1 MSEIISISSTDRK
14 DGENYVSFLKRIVSM
29 AADKRISYAEM
40 GDALLGSENVY
51 SEDNLRKAFYVL
63 TKISDKLENDIIY
76 ESNDFVRD
84 IREQKRQLEEA
95 KIQFRDERMAYNAQN
110 RNTARLEQKLEYLEN
125 SLKELGNERFIP
137 ANIPYVNSDNDMLI
151 VLSDL
156 HIGQCFN
163 STFGSFNSD
172 IAKDRLQQ
180 YLKSICQ
187 IRERHNS
194 KRAYVVLAGDLI
206 SNSIHKSLAITNR
219 ENVIDQIKLA
229 IDYISAFCFE
239 LSKQFENV
247 YLTDCA
253 GNHSRIDRK
262 EDALHDERL
271 DTLISWT
278 VSKLLQNVNNFKV
291 IEESRIDTGIAEFDI
306 RGKTYVAVHG
316 DYDDFSKRSMAQLSM
331 MLGHIPYAC
340 IMGHRHFPAV
350 TDESGVRIIQS
361 GSLSGSGDAYTTEKR
376 LSGKPSQTVCICT
389 ENGVECV
396 YPIMLK

>member
-1 MSEIISISSTDRK
+1 MSKIISSTDRK
-14 DGENYVSFLKRIVSM
+14 DGESFTAYLKRIVSM
-29 AADKRISYAEM
+29 AADKQISYAEM
-40 GDALLGSENVY
+40 GDALLGDENVY

-63 TKISDKLENDIIY
+63 NKLSNKLEDDISYDGDDIIR
-76 ESNDFVRD
+76 E
-84 IREQKRQLEEA
+84 IKEQKRQLEQA
-95 KIQFRDERMAYNAQN
+95 KIQFRDERMAYNTQN
-110 RNTARLEQKLEYLEN
+110 RNSARLEQKLEYLEK
-125 SLKELGNERFIP
+125 SLKEIGNERFFP
-137 ANIPYVNSDNDMLI
+137 VNIPYVNSNNDMLI

-156 HIGQCFN
+156 HIGQCF
-163 STFGSFNSD
+163 SSAFGSFNSD

-180 YLKSICQ
+180 YLDKISE
-187 IRERHNS
+187 IRNRHNS
-194 KRAYVVLAGDLI
+194 QNAYVVLAGDLI

-229 IDYISAFCFE
+229 IDYITAFCYN
-239 LSKQFENV
+239 LSTQFENV

-278 VSKLLQNVNNFKV
+278 ASKLLENVINFKI
-291 IEESRIDTGIAEFDI
+291 IEGSRIDTGIAEFDI

-340 IMGHRHFPAV
+340 IMGHRHFPAL

-361 GSLSGSGDAYTTEKR
+361 GSLSGCGDGYTIEKR
-376 LSGKPSQTVCICT
+376 LSGKPSQTVCICNT
-389 ENGVECV
+389 DGVECV
-396 YPIMLK
+396 YPIVLN